1 MALTSTEIDNIVDR
15 VVSRLQ
21 ANAKTIEQLPTASAM
36 AASDYIELSGGYK
49 ASLEMLRKHLGVNNN
64 TAAMETAIANLQK
77 TSLTSR
83 QKAYLQSLMDVDI
96 LNNTG
101 DGGEVKP
108 QILYFNGFV
117 TNVSLI
123 LASAVTTI
131 NGIYF
136 DKARGS
142 FVCSTGGLIAVNA
155 AEIGGGSVNPS
166 IVKYYP
172 AWGVYPTSVMYND
185 FAEDT
190 VKTRLYVNTSDGKMY
205 RYVDGSL
212 VKSVSESD
220 VEAAKE
226 KWIDVT
232 MWIDNSD
239 VNHIVNDIQSWNIA
253 AMLNM
258 SLAEIASYEG
268 VRITDGYGQRYYLR
282 WGFISDDTTEI
293 RCSDFYYKGARF
305 AAWIDDERLIN
316 LKYKETI

>member
-123 LASAVTTI
+123 SASAVTTI

-212 VKSVSESD
+212 VVIGE
-220 VEAAKE
+220 
-226 KWIDVT
+226 
-232 MWIDNSD
+232 
-239 VNHIVNDIQSWNIA
+239 
-253 AMLNM
+253 
-258 SLAEIASYEG
+258 
-268 VRITDGYGQRYYLR
+268 
-282 WGFISDDTTEI
+282 
-293 RCSDFYYKGARF
+293 
-305 AAWIDDERLIN
+305 
-316 LKYKETI
+316 